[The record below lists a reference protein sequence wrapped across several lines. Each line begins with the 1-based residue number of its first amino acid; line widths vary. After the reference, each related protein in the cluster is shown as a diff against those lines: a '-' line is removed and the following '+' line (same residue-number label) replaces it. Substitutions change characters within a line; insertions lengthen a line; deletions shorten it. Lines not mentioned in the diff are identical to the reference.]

1 MEMSESMQKVTVS
14 IGLLIWIAIVSF
26 SMGMIYMNIVD
37 AEKERNSNKNYLE
50 GEIQGL
56 RSDWERENKH
66 IFENIKE
73 VESDVDELRKEHL
86 NE

>member
-26 SMGMIYMNIVD
+26 SMGMIYTNIID
-37 AEKERNSNKNYLE
+37 AEKERNSNKKYLE

-66 IFENIKE
+66 IYEHIEELNEDI
-73 VESDVDELRKEHL
+73 DELREEH
-86 NE
+86 